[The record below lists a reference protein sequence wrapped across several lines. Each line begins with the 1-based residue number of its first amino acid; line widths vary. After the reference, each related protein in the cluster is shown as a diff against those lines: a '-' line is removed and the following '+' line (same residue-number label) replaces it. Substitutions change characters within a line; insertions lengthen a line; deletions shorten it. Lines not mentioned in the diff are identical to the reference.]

1 MVRSAA
7 LACLLVLSASL
18 APAAENKALPL
29 AAKLKET
36 VKFDGFDDPKTTLGE
51 ALDKLADQ
59 YALQFDV
66 NELAFKED
74 QVEDVRGAEVVIR
87 PIPKMTNVRLETVLH
102 KVLARVPCASGATY
116 LVRRNVIEVTTQ
128 TTVLHEIWGENYLG
142 PYLPLVNQGFD
153 KRPLEDA
160 LKDLA
165 DAADFN
171 IVLDSRAA
179 EKAKTAVSA
188 NFENTPLDTAVRLL
202 ADMADLK
209 PFRVDNVLY
218 VTTRERANQME
229 AKEKQKLNE
238 DSNTPPQGSRA
249 GRGRWFPRPSG
260 PGA

>member
-7 LACLLVLSASL
+7 LACLLVLSTSL
-18 APAAENKALPL
+18 APAADDKALPP

-116 LVRRNVIEVTTQ
+116 IVRRNVVEVTTQ
-128 TTVLHEIWGENYLG
+128 ATVIHEIWGENYRG

-160 LKDLA
+160 LKELA
-165 DAADFN
+165 DAADFT

-188 NFENTPLDTAVRLL
+188 KFENTPLDTAVRLL

-209 PFRVDNVLY
+209 PFLVDNVLY
-218 VTTRERANQME
+218 LTTRERADQME
-229 AKEKQKLNE
+229 AKEKQRNE
-238 DSNTPPQGSRA
+238 ESNAAGPRA
-249 GRGRWFPRPSG
+249 GQGRWFRRPSG